1 MIQDIA
7 PRVFDP
13 VYREKKPEP
22 DDYVLHYS
30 FNKVM
35 LLRQGETCR
44 IPTFRDLEGEGDWAA
59 EAYYLFS
66 IDGRAYYLNSERETP
81 EFGDWVMEGLQ
92 IFRDFSPMYQAFAG
106 ITGSQI
112 YRWRQSRKFCGFCGR
127 RTEISHTE
135 RPWSVRP
142 AAIWNTPKSVRPS
155 LWAVIDRERDK
166 LLMSRYAHGSYRR
179 YALIAGFVEVGET
192 FEACVRREVMEEVG
206 LR

>member
-112 YRWRQSRKFCGFCGR
+112 YRWRQSRKFCAALQAGGNDAQLCTLHRQGHGFLKDP
-127 RTEISHTE
+127 H
-135 RPWSVRP
+135 
-142 AAIWNTPKSVRPS
+142 AYD
-155 LWAVIDRERDK
+155 VIYDFFARHLK
-166 LLMSRYAHGSYRR
+166 G
-179 YALIAGFVEVGET
+179 
-192 FEACVRREVMEEVG
+192 
-206 LR
+206 